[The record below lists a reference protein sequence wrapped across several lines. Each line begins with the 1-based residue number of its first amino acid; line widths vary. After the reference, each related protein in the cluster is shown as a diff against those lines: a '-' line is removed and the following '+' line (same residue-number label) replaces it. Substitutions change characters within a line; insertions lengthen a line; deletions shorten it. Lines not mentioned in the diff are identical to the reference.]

1 MVAHGVGSTLSRFKI
16 VGAIAAVAATIG
28 LSTTAVLS
36 QNRSQVRIDGSSTV
50 FPITEAVAEEFQN
63 EKGGAVNV
71 TVGISGTG
79 GGFEK
84 FCAGETDISNASRPI
99 RDSEIEKCA
108 AAGIE
113 FVELPVA
120 YDALTVV
127 VNSRNTWVNELTVE
141 ELKRIWQPEAEGTIT
156 RWNQVRP
163 DFPDE
168 PLALFGPGT
177 DSGTFDYFTEA
188 IVGESASSRAD
199 YTASEDDNV
208 LVQGVTRNPNA
219 LGYFG
224 FAYYEE
230 NSSRLKS
237 VPIDNG
243 SGAVAPSRETVEDG
257 TYQPLSRP
265 LFIYVNA
272 QAAND
277 RPEVQE
283 FVEFYLSNPEL
294 AAEVGYVP
302 LPSEAYTVAQSNF
315 EDRKTGSVF
324 VGRETIGV
332 RIADLLRLE
341 AGQ

>member
-1 MVAHGVGSTLSRFKI
+1 MVAHGVRSTLSRFKV

-28 LSTTAVLS
+28 LSTNAVLS
-36 QNRSQVRIDGSSTV
+36 QNRSQIRIDGSSTV

-63 EKGGAVNV
+63 SKGGAVNV

-99 RDSEIEKCA
+99 RASEIEKCR
-108 AAGIE
+108 AAGVE
-113 FVELPVA
+113 FIELPVA
-120 YDALTVV
+120 FDALTVV
-127 VNSRNTWVNELTVE
+127 VNPRNSWVSSLTVE
-141 ELKRIWQPEAEGTIT
+141 ELKKIWEPAAQGRIT

-163 DFPDE
+163 EFPNE
-168 PLALFGPGT
+168 PIALFGPGT

-188 IVGESASSRAD
+188 IVGETDSSRAD

-208 LVQGVTRNPNA
+208 LVQGVSRNPNA

-224 FAYYEE
+224 YAYYEE
-230 NSSRLKS
+230 NKTRVRS

-243 SGAVAPSRETVEDG
+243 NGAVAPSPATVENG

-265 LFIYVNA
+265 LFIYVSEK
-272 QAAND
+272 AANE
-277 RPEVQE
+277 RPEVRE

-294 AAEVGYVP
+294 ISEVNYVP
-302 LPSEAYTVAQSNF
+302 LPDEAYRLAQTNF
-315 EDRKTGSVF
+315 NDRKTGSVF
-324 VGRETIGV
+324 AGRDTIGV